1 MKNVKSIL
9 DTRLSPNQHIQD
21 KTLGEIEAYIAG
33 RGKTRVHQGAR
44 NLTLNVSDDYGNRFL
59 IELIQNA
66 HDAHPPERSDG
77 EIAIVLVP
85 QEGTHGCLYVAN
97 RGNGFDKDNFESI
110 TNIALSSKP
119 VNESIG
125 NKGLGFR
132 SVLQI
137 CLWPEIYSA
146 SPTSKHDRFDGYCF
160 RFATEIDLDVVLRQM
175 GEAPL
180 SKEIA
185 ENMPCWFLPVV
196 ATARPGLVERFAQE
210 GFVTVVRM
218 PLQSDEAR
226 AAVLQQI
233 EWLRGLEQPLHLFLN
248 RIARI
253 SIEIQPDDHQAL
265 ERRCLGEWLRMGI
278 EIQRLAIGSDEFLVA
293 GMDLEPEL
301 FRSALDDSLA
311 KNQVPATWN
320 EWKGAARVSIAI
332 RLNRSV
338 EKGLLY
344 CFLPLGVDGRSPFA
358 GYINAN
364 FYTKIDRRSVDGT
377 ITVNRLFTSS
387 AAQLCKHA
395 IEFLIEENWPES
407 PGGVVDLLC
416 WNGSYVRDIRQA
428 FGDDEDDAIAMR
440 PLLPTLGA
448 STGIVW
454 KAARETFIWNT
465 PQDSCLSVAAV
476 SAAAGHAILLPSLSI
491 KQREAVSQFF
501 GLVGEFFEPSAE
513 TIANWIES
521 VAQRMLEAKAPSES
535 WAAFYDEV
543 AEHLRSKPSALFGK
557 RFLLSATRDLI
568 ASYPTGEHGG
578 RRRAADIYFPPSLAK
593 DSADQSETDDSAT
606 LPLERL
612 PASLK
617 RGFAFLNPDVPW
629 LGRDGGYRP
638 ARAFFLEAK
647 LAREYDTREVLR
659 SLATTMRSEVADST
673 KQTALEWAF
682 RLWSSGRSLSDK
694 ETRSLRFSL
703 PTRGGWKSS
712 EEAMFGSG
720 WSTPNGKL
728 LERFLRQASAISQEL
743 AEARDCLL
751 PPYQEWSMTFGNEE
765 DWRRFLYAAGARD
778 CLRPIGGEKRIQKD
792 ALGHSIESAILNALE
807 LDNETKLLWQL
818 QLDSLGNRLRNP
830 YTPYRCEL
838 FAWRMPAQGGSL
850 SFPDASL
857 RRDYAYQLLKAIPQ
871 LQKQHWSF
879 RVFRPGR
886 YGSDSNEDRWPTPL
900 KTFICDATWLP
911 VQRLG
916 SDVRFVRPRDAW
928 LSSLDFDPRPPRF
941 LDLVSPSVARTSE
954 DGLAWLRTNAALGVL
969 DNAGD
974 AARALQVYTDAAKN
988 GLAEDA
994 DVRRFREL
1002 FSSAWNTIIED
1013 QSEVEVS
1020 SIPVRIGDRIEALSL
1035 TDDDQST
1042 LRPAY
1047 FVDEDND
1054 AKKQLLEEIEEAV
1067 FDFDVT
1073 DAERS
1078 WTLLTKL
1085 APRCFRRMSEQ
1096 PLEVHVNGLRFEPA
1110 QIDTPL
1116 LRDVFGP
1123 WITSFLVC
1131 AAEHKGGSFFTRT
1144 QKTLSKLKHSVEVL
1158 RFVLGRKLEICMDGV
1173 PRDLPS
1179 SVHGGVVLRHGSST
1193 TLVVEAKDEKATLN
1207 LLAGVSNQLAMALNQ
1222 KSLANG
1228 FDAALLRLAS
1238 MQVDNDESPSDEDI
1252 AEALGVEVEEVEQTR
1267 RYAQLDL
1274 SSHVAFALPLAAYLG
1289 LVNSVD
1295 VIETLANE
1303 EDLSED
1309 RVLEALNPLA
1319 LAVDMTEPQL
1329 IARLGLV
1336 SDMRGLK
1343 DAFDLDLS
1351 KLNNVLRSLDG
1362 RFQPINNQERHALQ
1376 FRAYLANRNSEIVE
1390 RIRAGF
1396 VGHFDELQDLSQYVY
1411 LRGAA
1416 ETIEPDLEWFE
1427 IYDELPEEVMAQR
1440 IEIWLLSKAVSSPS
1454 SDCDLPGLSEC
1465 REKNGRALRDFSKT
1479 YGAVLSAW
1487 VRLSKDGVTDVL
1499 RNLWLEL
1506 EESKLGLI
1514 QCAHAG
1520 GWIEVSCA

>member
-1 MKNVKSIL
+1 M
-9 DTRLSPNQHIQD
+9 
-21 KTLGEIEAYIAG
+21 
-33 RGKTRVHQGAR
+33 
-44 NLTLNVSDDYGNRFL
+44 
-59 IELIQNA
+59 
-66 HDAHPPERSDG
+66 
-77 EIAIVLVP
+77 
-85 QEGTHGCLYVAN
+85 
-97 RGNGFDKDNFESI
+97 
-110 TNIALSSKP
+110 
-119 VNESIG
+119 
-125 NKGLGFR
+125 
-132 SVLQI
+132 
-137 CLWPEIYSA
+137 
-146 SPTSKHDRFDGYCF
+146 
-160 RFATEIDLDVVLRQM
+160 
-175 GEAPL
+175 
-180 SKEIA
+180 
-185 ENMPCWFLPVV
+185 
-196 ATARPGLVERFAQE
+196 
-210 GFVTVVRM
+210 
-218 PLQSDEAR
+218 
-226 AAVLQQI
+226 
-233 EWLRGLEQPLHLFLN
+233 
-248 RIARI
+248 
-253 SIEIQPDDHQAL
+253 
-265 ERRCLGEWLRMGI
+265 
-278 EIQRLAIGSDEFLVA
+278 
-293 GMDLEPEL
+293 
-301 FRSALDDSLA
+301 
-311 KNQVPATWN
+311 
-320 EWKGAARVSIAI
+320 
-332 RLNRSV
+332 
-338 EKGLLY
+338 
-344 CFLPLGVDGRSPFA
+344 
-358 GYINAN
+358 
-364 FYTKIDRRSVDGT
+364 
-377 ITVNRLFTSS
+377 
-387 AAQLCKHA
+387 
-395 IEFLIEENWPES
+395 
-407 PGGVVDLLC
+407 
-416 WNGSYVRDIRQA
+416 
-428 FGDDEDDAIAMR
+428 
-440 PLLPTLGA
+440 
-448 STGIVW
+448 
-454 KAARETFIWNT
+454 
-465 PQDSCLSVAAV
+465 
-476 SAAAGHAILLPSLSI
+476 
-491 KQREAVSQFF
+491 
-501 GLVGEFFEPSAE
+501 
-513 TIANWIES
+513 
-521 VAQRMLEAKAPSES
+521 
-535 WAAFYDEV
+535 
-543 AEHLRSKPSALFGK
+543 
-557 RFLLSATRDLI
+557 
-568 ASYPTGEHGG
+568 
-578 RRRAADIYFPPSLAK
+578 
-593 DSADQSETDDSAT
+593 
-606 LPLERL
+606 
-612 PASLK
+612 
-617 RGFAFLNPDVPW
+617 
-629 LGRDGGYRP
+629 
-638 ARAFFLEAK
+638 
-647 LAREYDTREVLR
+647 
-659 SLATTMRSEVADST
+659 
-673 KQTALEWAF
+673 
-682 RLWSSGRSLSDK
+682 
-694 ETRSLRFSL
+694 
-703 PTRGGWKSS
+703 
-712 EEAMFGSG
+712 
-720 WSTPNGKL
+720 
-728 LERFLRQASAISQEL
+728 
-743 AEARDCLL
+743 
-751 PPYQEWSMTFGNEE
+751 
-765 DWRRFLYAAGARD
+765 
-778 CLRPIGGEKRIQKD
+778 
-792 ALGHSIESAILNALE
+792 
-807 LDNETKLLWQL
+807 
-818 QLDSLGNRLRNP
+818 
-830 YTPYRCEL
+830 
-838 FAWRMPAQGGSL
+838 
-850 SFPDASL
+850 
-857 RRDYAYQLLKAIPQ
+857 
-871 LQKQHWSF
+871 
-879 RVFRPGR
+879 
-886 YGSDSNEDRWPTPL
+886 
-900 KTFICDATWLP
+900 
-911 VQRLG
+911 QRLG

-1228 FDAALLRLAS
+1228 FEAALLRLAS
-1238 MQVDNDESPSDEDI
+1238 THIDDDVEPPSDEDI
-1252 AEALGVEVEEVEQTR
+1252 AEALGVEVEDVEQTR

-1289 LVNSVD
+1289 LVTSVD
-1295 VIETLANE
+1295 VLEKLGNE

-1309 RVLEALNPLA
+1309 RVLEALNPV
-1319 LAVDMTEPQL
+1319 AVAVNMTESQL

-1336 SDMRGLK
+1336 YDMRDLK

-1351 KLNNVLRSLDG
+1351 KLNDVLRSLDG
-1362 RFQPINNQERHALQ
+1362 RFQPINNQERHAVQ

-1396 VGHFDELQDLSQYVY
+1396 VGQFDDLRDLSQYVY

-1416 ETIEPDLEWFE
+1416 ESIEPDVAWFE
-1427 IYDELPEEVMAQR
+1427 IYDDLPEEVMAQR
-1440 IEIWLLSKAVSSPS
+1440 IEIWLLSKGVSSPS